1 MEATNLRMLIEM
13 AVAARDGAGAQL
25 AQARAQVSQAQAQ
38 LNALHHY
45 AREYTERA
53 RKQALGGMDAATRA
67 NWGAFDGKLEAA
79 IAQQAH
85 EIERRQ
91 TRLQAAQTE
100 FVEMQKRLKSLETL
114 AARQQEATRQ
124 KGMRREQKQTD
135 EIAARSNP
143 ALTSPALTTNTLSRS
158 SEAPAST
165 LHW

>member
-1 MEATNLRMLIEM
+1 M
-13 AVAARDGAGAQL
+13 AVP
-25 AQARAQVSQAQAQ
+25 RAQRAAAKAFIPAKSHGLTTSDDVSTSVGAP
-38 LNALHHY
+38 
-45 AREYTERA
+45 EPE